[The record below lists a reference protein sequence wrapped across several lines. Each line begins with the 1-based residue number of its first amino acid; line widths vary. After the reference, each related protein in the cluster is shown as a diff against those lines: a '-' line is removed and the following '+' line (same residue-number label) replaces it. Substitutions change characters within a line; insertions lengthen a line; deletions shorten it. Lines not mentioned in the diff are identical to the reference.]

1 MGHNRT
7 GSHAIGV
14 VQDQVCVNRLTIDHL
29 VGNTLRTEVIVH
41 MTFVAVSPVQQAG
54 SSLNILA
61 GGGDSDHALV
71 GTGAVNLPHLDDS
84 ILITGG
90 IGAGLQVELG
100 FDFDT
105 GIAPDTHA
113 GTCPA
118 EGRTGI
124 AVTHLGAD
132 RLVAGSHHVG
142 VQQTLGIPV
151 VHGLQVLFVVLLG
164 CAVVGLSI
172 LAYIKTA
179 FRIIS
184 VSKGVVVGQGTHRPF
199 IAERGGCALF
209 FLKGSQHGVPL
220 VNSGGDFQAEL
231 IKPVL
236 PDEQSLRDTQ
246 FLIAADEREC
256 IVVAVIGAALAGN
269 FGVGVQV
276 GFQVRAVLVDDVIQR
291 DDNTVGDCLFRTA
304 GVVLPVIF
312 HNIRQITI
320 SNQQVELLI
329 LAACWRVKE
338 GDVYAG
344 VLHQPLAKGAFAH
357 VLIIG
362 ADVLVQVTPVG
373 DAMTCG
379 HRVGELICV
388 AALCSGRGTAGGLGR
403 GGCRAFGA
411 AAAACQHCGGQGCR
425 SGQRGGLLDF
435 FHVGVPPSSLCLWSF
450 SLIER
455 GPAAEVLWR

>member
-362 ADVLVQVTPVG
+362 ADVLVQVAPVG
-373 DAMTCG
+373 DAVTCG
-379 HRVGELICV
+379 HRVGELTCV
-388 AALCSGRGTAGGLGR
+388 TALGSGRGTAGGLGR

-425 SGQRGGLLDF
+425 SGQRGGLLNF
-435 FHVGVPPSSLCLWSF
+435 FHVGVPPSL
-450 SLIER
+450 
-455 GPAAEVLWR
+455 